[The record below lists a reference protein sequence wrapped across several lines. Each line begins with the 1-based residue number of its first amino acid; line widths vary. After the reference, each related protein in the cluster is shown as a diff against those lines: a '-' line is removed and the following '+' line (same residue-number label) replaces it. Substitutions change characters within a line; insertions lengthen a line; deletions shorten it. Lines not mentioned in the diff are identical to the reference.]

1 VNQATQTLPSF
12 SRASAVPTTGPAPEA
27 TATVPSGAVAG
38 AFGSVPTWK
47 ATPLPPGQLATGVPL
62 LCVVAD
68 VLVAGTNV
76 VCDMEP
82 LTSFHVV
89 PAEVAVAEYMA
100 PRL

>member
-1 VNQATQTLPSF
+1 M
-12 SRASAVPTTGPAPEA
+12 
-27 TATVPSGAVAG
+27 
-38 AFGSVPTWK
+38 FGSVPTWK

-68 VLVAGTNV
+68 VLVAGMSV
-76 VCDMEP
+76 ECDIEP
-82 LTSFHVV
+82 LTSFHAV